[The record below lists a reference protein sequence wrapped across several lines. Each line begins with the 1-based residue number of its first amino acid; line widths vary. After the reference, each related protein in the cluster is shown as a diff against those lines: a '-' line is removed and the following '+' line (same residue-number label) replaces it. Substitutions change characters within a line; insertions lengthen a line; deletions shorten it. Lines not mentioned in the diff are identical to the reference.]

1 MTNDSVTM
9 SQMLKDAGLVED
21 FTCSRSPSSNGPG
34 EIDVTYKG
42 TLIAWFRRT
51 YSHAAGNDVWALTLR
66 NPLMWTGDTRAAAK
80 RLHEVLGA
88 EWPGE
93 MTDQSSLQYDGPA
106 DRACPTIEGAYMIGA
121 TLVAKLNGE
130 EIRAESEVRDE

>member
-1 MTNDSVTM
+1 MRSDNSVTM

-21 FTCSRSPSSNGPG
+21 FTYSRSPNSAGPDD
-34 EIDVTYKG
+34 IDITYKG

-51 YSHAAGNDVWALTLR
+51 YSHGDAAGDVWMLTLR

-88 EWPGE
+88 EWPE
-93 MTDQSSLQYDGPA
+93 ETVSQDDLQYDGPA

-130 EIRAESEVRDE
+130 EISDE